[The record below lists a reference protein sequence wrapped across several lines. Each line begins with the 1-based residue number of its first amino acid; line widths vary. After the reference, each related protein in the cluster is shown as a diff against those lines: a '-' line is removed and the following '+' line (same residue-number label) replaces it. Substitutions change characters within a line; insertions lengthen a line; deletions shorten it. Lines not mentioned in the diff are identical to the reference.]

1 MNFLSLCKFLE
12 LDVDKR
18 KKEEIIIDDILKIN
32 EEKINNLYKD
42 IKDFR
47 NLNLLVLC
55 NNDDQMEL
63 MAKFYRKILP
73 KINCVFSCFIDSIIY
88 YLDTFSIMQTNII
101 LMPLSDISANV
112 LKNLYKCNE
121 SILGV
126 FYIILEIVK

>member
-1 MNFLSLCKFLE
+1 
-12 LDVDKR
+12 
-18 KKEEIIIDDILKIN
+18 
-32 EEKINNLYKD
+32 
-42 IKDFR
+42 
-47 NLNLLVLC
+47 
-55 NNDDQMEL
+55 MEL

-101 LMPLSDISANV
+101 LMPLSDISSNV

-126 FYIILEIVK
+126 FLYYFGDCKIDISFLPKNLTIQPIFSNYYLISIFREFMKKFIIPKQNNNNYLNKVSLS